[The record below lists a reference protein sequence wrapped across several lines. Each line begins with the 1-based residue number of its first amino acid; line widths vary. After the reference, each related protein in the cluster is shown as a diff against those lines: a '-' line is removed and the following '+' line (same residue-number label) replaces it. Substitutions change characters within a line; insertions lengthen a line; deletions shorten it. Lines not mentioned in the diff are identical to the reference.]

1 MFNKKHYILIIL
13 IILHLSPVAAGLIAQ
28 SNVNTTDSLLE
39 KLNTPDLK
47 TKLQA
52 YIDLIEYYNKIKPE
66 KSISYSEEALKL
78 ARDNNF
84 KHEEGIILYLTGVS
98 YHSRS
103 IYHQAMDYYQLS
115 YDIRKLIDDKVGIG
129 ESLNRISII
138 HDVRG
143 EYEKAL
149 DYCLQSIKILEGE
162 KDKKALA
169 RSYNN
174 QGIIHYIL
182 RDIKKAEELS
192 LKALEYSKN
201 VDEDLILA
209 NSHEHLGIIYI
220 YKQDYEKA
228 INHIKRSL
236 ELRLPENDKSGLAGS
251 YENLAIINRRL
262 GKYDNALMYYN
273 KSIELKKDINSVR
286 GVASSLTGIGLTYS
300 AMGEYKK
307 SLGYLT
313 QALEIRNQLG
323 DKRGIAAS
331 LNRLS
336 DLYVKMK
343 DYKNGYE
350 YLKMAKSRNDS
361 LLNENKNR
369 AVAELQEL
377 FDHERKEQEII
388 LLQKENTIQK
398 YFRNFLLI
406 ISILLSGIAITAIIA
421 YRTKRKVNS
430 ILTKQNNEIV
440 AQKEELQSLNNELKE
455 VVSSKDKFFSIIAHD
470 LKSPFQGLLSSAN
483 FVSANYSELTD
494 EERISLLNGIREL
507 SHNSYKLVDNLL
519 EWAKIQTGK
528 LEYYPEKINLL
539 FELHGTLFLAKKNSS
554 TKGINFNYDIDDR
567 INIHADKYM
576 LLTIIR
582 NLLSNSIKFTKA
594 GGSVELKAERIDETI
609 KILVVDTGVGIPKE
623 DQEYLFRIDKNY
635 STKGTDNETG
645 SGLGLLLCKEMIEMH
660 GSRIVVESE
669 ENKGTKIHFTV
680 QSAK

>member
-1 MFNKKHYILIIL
+1 MFNKKYSIIIL
-13 IILHLSPVAAGLIAQ
+13 IILHLSPLAAGVFAQ
-28 SNVNTTDSLLE
+28 SKINNTESLLE
-39 KLNTPDLK
+39 KLNTPDVK
-47 TKLQA
+47 AKLQA
-52 YIDLIEYYNKIKPE
+52 YIDLIKYYNRIKPE

-78 ARDNNF
+78 ARDNNL
-84 KHEEGIILYLTGVS
+84 KHEEGMILYLIGVS

-103 IYHQAMDYYQLS
+103 IYNQAMDYYQLS
-115 YDIRKLIDDKVGIG
+115 YDLRKSIDDKVGIG
-129 ESLNRISII
+129 ESLNRISLI
-138 HDVRG
+138 HNVRG

-149 DYCLQSIKILEGE
+149 DFCLQSLQILENE

-174 QGIIHYIL
+174 LGIIYYIL

-192 LKALEYSKN
+192 IKALDFASKVN
-201 VDEDLILA
+201 DDLILA
-209 NSHEHLGIIYI
+209 NSYEHLGIIYI

-228 INHIKRSL
+228 INYTNKSL

-262 GKYDNALMYYN
+262 GKYDDALMYYN

-300 AMGEYKK
+300 AMGEYEK
-307 SLGYLT
+307 SLTYLK
-313 QALEIRNQLG
+313 QALEIRQQLG

-350 YLKMAKSRNDS
+350 YLKMTKSKNDS
-361 LLNENKNR
+361 LLNEIKNR
-369 AVAELQEL
+369 AVAELQES
-377 FDHERKEQEII
+377 FEHERKEQEII

-398 YFRNFLLI
+398 YFRNSLLI
-406 ISILLSGIAITAIIA
+406 ITVLLSGITIVSIIA

-430 ILTKQNNEIV
+430 ILTKQNDEIV
-440 AQKEELQSLNNELKE
+440 ARKEELQLLNNELKE

-483 FVSANYSELTD
+483 FVSTNYFELTD

-507 SHNSYKLVDNLL
+507 SHNTYKLVDNLL

-528 LEYYPEKINLL
+528 LEYNPEKINLL
-539 FELHGTLFLAKKNSS
+539 FELHGTLFLAKKSS
-554 TKGINFNYDIDDR
+554 TAKGINFSYNIDDR
-567 INIHADKYM
+567 INIYADKYM
-576 LLTIIR
+576 LQTIIR

-594 GGSVELKAERIDETI
+594 GGSVELKAERVDEKI
-609 KILVVDTGVGIPKE
+609 KLTVVDTGVGIPKE
-623 DQEYLFRIDKNY
+623 DQECLFRIDKSY
-635 STKGTDNETG
+635 STKGTDSESG
-645 SGLGLLLCKEMIEMH
+645 SGLGLLLCKEMVEMQ
-660 GSRIVVESE
+660 GSSIVIESE